1 MQAYNFIVYTDTQM
15 CVFTLSIL
23 VHLQTATT
31 STDIDR
37 LMGFDEELQKCSA
50 ALLVLKLKEQRHV
63 SQVAIQDVI
72 KHSKAQFDRTVSIL
86 LAEVRSHLAEKGVDP
101 SELDLDS
108 ALSSIILPLNWTR
121 NKQDKY
127 FTDKLGPIVSGH
139 THPTCMLCTYPMMS
153 C

>member
-1 MQAYNFIVYTDTQM
+1 M
-15 CVFTLSIL
+15 CVFTLCIL

-63 SQVAIQDVI
+63 SQVAILDVI
-72 KHSKAQFDRTVSIL
+72 KHSKAQFDRTASIL
-86 LAEVRSHLAEKGVDP
+86 LAEVRSHLAEKGVVDP

-121 NKQDKY
+121 NRINTSQ
-127 FTDKLGPIVSGH
+127 TSWG
-139 THPTCMLCTYPMMS
+139 
-153 C
+153 

>member
-1 MQAYNFIVYTDTQM
+1 MCVYTVYTCSLAD
-15 CVFTLSIL
+15 F
-23 VHLQTATT
+23 ATT
-31 STDIDR
+31 SADIDR
-37 LMGFDEELQKCSA
+37 LMGFDEELQKRSA
-50 ALLVLKLKEQRHV
+50 ALLVLKLKEQRRV

-72 KHSKAQFDRTVSIL
+72 EQSKAQFDRTVSIL